1 MSPSRLLFTI
11 VMPIAMSLTGCVANL
26 SETPT
31 PPTILI
37 QAPDYRGVLFSAAE
51 AERQRLEIPMTADT
65 VEFWS
70 PAVADIARLEAQML
84 PALLTD
90 ERLSDGVGFN
100 PVRPLAEAL
109 PDYTRQYFGYFTA
122 DGEAIIYASFF
133 CNASVEDL
141 IDGGGPPLDGGDCYF
156 QIHYNTATNE
166 YFDLYVHG
174 EA

>member
-1 MSPSRLLFTI
+1 MPLSRLFFTI
-11 VMPIAMSLTGCVANL
+11 VMPIAISLAGCAV
-26 SETPT
+26 ETPA
-31 PPTILI
+31 PPTTLI
-37 QAPDYRGVLFSAAE
+37 QEPDYLGVIFSAAE
-51 AERQRLEIPMTADT
+51 AERQRLDIPMTADT

-70 PAVADIARLEAQML
+70 PSAADIAHLEAQIL

-100 PVRPLAEAL
+100 PVRPLEEAL
-109 PDYTRQYFGYFTA
+109 PDYGRQYFGYFTT
-122 DGEAIIYASFF
+122 DGEAIIYTSFF

-141 IDGGGPPLDGGDCYF
+141 MDGGGPPLDGGDCYF
-156 QIHYNTATNE
+156 QIHYNIDTDE

>member
-1 MSPSRLLFTI
+1 MPFSRQLFAI
-11 VMPIAMSLTGCVANL
+11 VAPIAISLSGCIARTL
-26 SETPT
+26 ETPA
-31 PPTILI
+31 PSTILI
-37 QAPDYRGVLFSAAE
+37 QEPDYRGVLFSAAE

-109 PDYTRQYFGYFTA
+109 PDYTRQYFGYFTP
-122 DGEAIIYASFF
+122 DGEAAIYASFF
-133 CNASVEDL
+133 CNASAEDL
-141 IDGGGPPLDGGDCYF
+141 MDGGEPPLDGGDCYF
-156 QIHYNTATNE
+156 QIHYNTDTNE